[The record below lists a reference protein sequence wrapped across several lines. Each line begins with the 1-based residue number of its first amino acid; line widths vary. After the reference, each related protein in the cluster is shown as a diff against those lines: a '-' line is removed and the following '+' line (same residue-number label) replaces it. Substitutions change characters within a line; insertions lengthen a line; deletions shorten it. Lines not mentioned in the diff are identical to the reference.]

1 MLVLA
6 VGLAA
11 AYPADEVFRYADED
25 TKQSHYMEGEPGVNV
40 NGGWEFESPEGR
52 NYMLTYKVLM
62 FTQLFFLRHSG
73 RLRLYSPV
81 LGYSGK
87 ACHRQT
93 V

>member
-1 MLVLA
+1 MIDHLHFLWFKVFMLVLA

-52 NYMLTYKVLM
+52 NYMLTYKV
-62 FTQLFFLRHSG
+62 S
-73 RLRLYSPV
+73 RL
-81 LGYSGK
+81 
-87 ACHRQT
+87 
-93 V
+93 